1 MSTGIRID
9 EIRNERVRELAKTID
24 DSGVS
29 KTDGF
34 IDETEISA
42 FAEKVQDSTQ
52 KDWTELM
59 GLFKTG
65 EVKETKRAELS
76 WGEIGNIAWNSTKN
90 FVKGLFCDED
100 GFSAK
105 RTATTVGTVA
115 GLALAAPAAAT
126 LGASTG
132 IVSAIALG
140 TKLLGTG
147 LAGYMLYDG
156 GKKAVKGTT
165 DYYNADTHEK
175 AHKAMTEAMDGGV
188 EAAMALPAA
197 IGITKGANKGIR
209 TSYAKQAQKAAK
221 KKAQELKNKP
231 VEEKPIE
238 TKPQELKAPEPK
250 VEYHA
255 NYTETTEFYP
265 NGTVKKVTQK
275 SRVTGGETITEFDI
289 NGNRTR
295 SVMPTGRNGGVS
307 ETKYTT
313 DGNGR
318 TRETYNK
325 YTVIKDDGSINLTE
339 TFYGEISKRPEL
351 IVEKLIDRNGKEVQ
365 SASKEFI
372 YSDDGKIVK
381 SVERPAEGIVREIE
395 TYYKNDQATTRIEK
409 YGRYSEV
416 GEKDVIEFYNDGS
429 VISAIRYDHNGKG
442 HGINYYQ
449 KAKKFRYPL

>member
-29 KTDGF
+29 KTDGI

-42 FAEKVQDSTQ
+42 FAEKVQDLTQ

-59 GLFKTG
+59 GLFKSG

-90 FVKGLFCDED
+90 FVKDLFCDED

-115 GLALAAPAAAT
+115 GLALAAPAAAA

-132 IVSAIALG
+132 VVSAIALG

-209 TSYAKQAQKAAK
+209 ISYAKQAQKAAK

-238 TKPQELKAPEPK
+238 TKPQELKAPKPK
-250 VEYHA
+250 VEHLA
-255 NYTETTEFYP
+255 NYTETTTYHT
-265 NGTVKKVTQK
+265 NGKTKTLE
-275 SRVTGGETITEFDI
+275 RVYKTGGKEITEYNAD
-289 NGNRTR
+289 GNRTR
-295 SVMPTGRNGGVS
+295 HYQKFQNGGSS
-307 ETKYTT
+307 ETLYAQDGYRTKYSKYHEVHE
-313 DGNGR
+313 NGTATVTER
-318 TRETYNK
+318 HYGDISKRVEQYKETLIDKEGKQSTGFQAEYF
-325 YTVIKDDGSINLTE
+325 YADDGTIIQSREYPNEYGKPYKIE
-339 TFYGEISKRPEL
+339 TFYDNDMP
-351 IVEKLIDRNGKEVQ
+351 
-365 SASKEFI
+365 
-372 YSDDGKIVK
+372 YKIVK
-381 SVERPAEGIVREIE
+381 
-395 TYYKNDQATTRIEK
+395 YKRS
-409 YGRYSEV
+409 YSSS
-416 GEKDVIEFYNDGS
+416 EKDVIEFSRYTHELQSARTYYDDGKS
-429 VISAIRYDHNGKG
+429 SSF
-442 HGINYYQ
+442 NYYQ
-449 KAKKFRYPL
+449 KPKKFNYMY

>member
-1 MSTGIRID
+1 MSTGIRIN
-9 EIRNERVRELAKTID
+9 EIRNERVRELAKSID

-42 FAEKVQDSTQ
+42 FAEKVQDLTQ

-59 GLFKTG
+59 GLFKSG

-90 FVKGLFCDED
+90 FVKDLFCDED

-115 GLALAAPAAAT
+115 GLALAAPAAAA

-147 LAGYMLYDG
+147 LAGYMLYNG
-156 GKKAVKGTT
+156 GKNVVKGTQ
-165 DYYNADTHEK
+165 DYYSAESHDK
-175 AHKAMTEAMDGGV
+175 AQQAMSQAMDGAV
-188 EAAMALPAA
+188 ESAMALPAA
-197 IGITKGANKGIR
+197 FGMFKGANKGIKLNQAKR
-209 TSYAKQAQKAAK
+209 AKAAEAKQVH
-221 KKAQELKNKP
+221 NKP
-231 VEEKPIE
+231 VEQPKPEI
-238 TKPQELKAPEPK
+238 KPKELKAPEPK
-250 VEYHA
+250 VEHHA
-255 NYTETTEFYP
+255 NYTKTTEFYP
-265 NGTVKKVTQK
+265 NGKVKKVTQK
-275 SRVTGGETITEFDI
+275 SRVTGGESITEYDI
-289 NGNRTR
+289 NGNITR

-313 DGNGR
+313 DSNGIL
-318 TRETYNK
+318 RETYRQR
-325 YTVIKDDGSINLTE
+325 TVIQDDGSINSTE
-339 TFYGEISKRPEL
+339 TFYGEISKRPER

-372 YSDDGKIVK
+372 YADDGKIVK

-395 TYYKNDQATTRIEK
+395 TYYQNDQATTRIEK

-416 GEKDVIEFYNDGS
+416 GEKDVIEFYDDGS
-429 VISAIRYDHNGKG
+429 VRSAIRYDHNGKG